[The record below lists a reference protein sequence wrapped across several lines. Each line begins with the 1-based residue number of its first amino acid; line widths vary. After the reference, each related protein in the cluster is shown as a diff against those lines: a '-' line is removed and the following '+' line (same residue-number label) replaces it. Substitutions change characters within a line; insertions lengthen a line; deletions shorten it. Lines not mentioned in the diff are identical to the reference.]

1 MSAGMFAVR
10 VVALGMAGMAPG
22 AVRLVI
28 GMGRTGFLADDR
40 SRSDDLPY
48 LRVIG

>member
-10 VVALGMAGMAPG
+10 VVALGMASIAPV

-28 GMGRTGFLADDR
+28 GMGRIGIS
-40 SRSDDLPY
+40 SRCQ
-48 LRVIG
+48 VAI